1 MRSKSA
7 VLASL
12 AIVMVWASPVAAQ
25 TQTGGSTESAL
36 LQEVRLLRQAIEALA
51 GTNARVQIVFG
62 RLQMQEQRAATTARR
77 LEDVRGALSKIVVQ
91 VLQATESLQVYEATD
106 LNAVDPKER
115 EAIPMRIRSLKAEL
129 SMLETERLRL
139 VTQETDAANQLVVE
153 QNAWSD
159 LNRSLDE
166 LERSLVPPRK
176 Q

>member
-1 MRSKSA
+1 MAPRVSIPIAVILLFLVVAPASA
-7 VLASL
+7 
-12 AIVMVWASPVAAQ
+12 Q
-25 TQTGGSTESAL
+25 SAPNENSVL
-36 LQEVRLLRQAIEALA
+36 LQEVRQLRQAIEALA
-51 GTNARVQIVFG
+51 GNSARVQIVFG

-77 LEDVRGALSKIVVQ
+77 LEDVRGALSKIVAQ
-91 VLQATESLQVYEATD
+91 VTQATESLQVYEATD

-115 EAIPMRIRSLKAEL
+115 QAIPMRIRSLKAEL

-139 VTQETDAANQLVVE
+139 VTQETDAANQLAVE
-153 QNAWSD
+153 QNTWSD